1 MTECRQVFPFDGH
14 IGGEGMTATT
24 SIQWIKKHGSTA
36 RGKRE
41 LIAFLRGGTLTMKES
56 ILVNCYQCTGFYLD
70 GRKDC
75 EVEGCPLHVL
85 MPYRKGGA
93 VKVRKVSEETKA
105 KMRVARERKAQKIDS
120 VAVG

>member
-1 MTECRQVFPFDGH
+1 M
-14 IGGEGMTATT
+14 MATT
-24 SIQWIKKHGSTA
+24 SIQWIKKHGTTA
-36 RGKRE
+36 QGKRQ
-41 LIAFLRGGTLTMKES
+41 LVAFLRGESLTMKDS
-56 ILVNCYQCTGFYLD
+56 ILANCYECTGFYLG

-75 EVEGCPLHVL
+75 EAEGCPLHGF

-105 KMRVARERKAQKIDS
+105 KMREARERKAQKIDS

>member
-1 MTECRQVFPFDGH
+1 MT
-14 IGGEGMTATT
+14 TT
-24 SIQWIKKHGSTA
+24 SIEWIKRHGSTA

-41 LIAFLRGGTLTMKES
+41 LIAFLGGEALTTKES
-56 ILVNCYQCTGFYLD
+56 ILANCYECTGFYLD

-75 EVEGCPLHVL
+75 EAEGRPFHVF

-105 KMRVARERKAQKIDS
+105 KMRKARERKALKIDS

>member
-1 MTECRQVFPFDGH
+1 MT
-14 IGGEGMTATT
+14 TT
-24 SIQWIKKHGSTA
+24 SLEWIKKHGSA
-36 RGKRE
+36 AGGKRE
-41 LIAFLRGGTLTMKES
+41 FIAFLRGKALTMKES
-56 ILVNCYQCTGFYLD
+56 ILANCYQCTGFYLD

-75 EVEGCPLHVL
+75 DVEECPLHVF

-105 KMRVARERKAQKIDS
+105 KMRKARERRAQKIDS

>member
-1 MTECRQVFPFDGH
+1 M
-14 IGGEGMTATT
+14 MATT

-41 LIAFLRGGTLTMKES
+41 LIAFLKGEALTVKES
-56 ILVNCYQCTGFYLD
+56 ILANCYQCAGFYMD
-70 GRKDC
+70 GRRDC
-75 EVEGCPLHVL
+75 EVERCPLHGF

-93 VKVRKVSEETKA
+93 VKIRKVSEATKA
-105 KMRVARERKAQKIDS
+105 KMRTARERKAHKIDS

>member
-1 MTECRQVFPFDGH
+1 MV
-14 IGGEGMTATT
+14 TT

-41 LIAFLRGGTLTMKES
+41 LIAFFKGETLTMKES
-56 ILVNCYQCTGFYLD
+56 VLANCYQCTGFYMD

-75 EVEGCPLHVL
+75 EVEGCPLYVF

-93 VKVRKVSEETKA
+93 IKVRKVSEETKA
-105 KMRVARERKAQKIDS
+105 KMRKARERKAQKIDS

>member
-1 MTECRQVFPFDGH
+1 MT
-14 IGGEGMTATT
+14 TT
-24 SIQWIKKHGSTA
+24 SIEWIKKHGSTA

-41 LIAFLRGGTLTMKES
+41 LIGFLGGEALTTKER
-56 ILVNCYQCTGFYLD
+56 ILANCYQCAGFYMD

-75 EVEGCPLHVL
+75 EAEGCPLHVF

-93 VKVRKVSEETKA
+93 VKVRKVSEETKV
-105 KMRVARERKAQKIDS
+105 KMRKARERKAQKIDS

>member
-1 MTECRQVFPFDGH
+1 M
-14 IGGEGMTATT
+14 MATT

-41 LIAFLRGGTLTMKES
+41 LIAFLKGETLTMKES
-56 ILVNCYQCTGFYLD
+56 ILANCYQCTGFCLD

-75 EVEGCPLHVL
+75 EVEGCPLHVF
-85 MPYRKGGA
+85 MPYRRGGA
-93 VKVRKVSEETKA
+93 IKVRKVSEETKA
-105 KMRVARERKAQKIDS
+105 KMRKAREQKTQKIDF

>member
-1 MTECRQVFPFDGH
+1 MMT
-14 IGGEGMTATT
+14 TT
-24 SIQWIKKHGSTA
+24 SIEWIKKHGSTA

-41 LIAFLRGGTLTMKES
+41 LIGFLKGEALTMKES
-56 ILVNCYQCTGFYLD
+56 ILANCYQCAGFYMD

-75 EVEGCPLHVL
+75 EVEGCPLHVF

-105 KMRVARERKAQKIDS
+105 KMRKARERKAQKIDS

>member
-1 MTECRQVFPFDGH
+1 
-14 IGGEGMTATT
+14 MTATT
-24 SIQWIKKHGSTA
+24 IEWIKKHGSTA

-41 LIAFLRGGTLTMKES
+41 LIAFLRGETLTMKES
-56 ILVNCYQCTGFYLD
+56 ILANCYECMGLYMD
-70 GRKDC
+70 GRRDS
-75 EVEGCPLHVL
+75 EVEGCPLHVF

-105 KMRVARERKAQKIDS
+105 KMRKARDRKARDRKARKIDS